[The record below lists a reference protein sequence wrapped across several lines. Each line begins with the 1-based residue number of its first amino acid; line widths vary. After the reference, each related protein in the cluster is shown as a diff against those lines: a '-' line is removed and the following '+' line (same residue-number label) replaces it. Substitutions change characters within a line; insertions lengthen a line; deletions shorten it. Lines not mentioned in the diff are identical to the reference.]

1 MNPIFDLVVIG
12 MIVGMVLL
20 NLYFSRTVSA
30 SKNASV
36 SKEPGKAWIP
46 FPLMSETPLS
56 SHVSIR

>member
-30 SKNASV
+30 SKNASA
-36 SKEPGKAWIP
+36 SKEPGKTWIP

-56 SHVSIR
+56 SRVSIR